1 MTNKQRYR
9 QAFSVLHASR
19 SSLMEVKRMKH
30 PSFSRLAA
38 ICAAAALVIGLA
50 SVAYATDIGGIQ
62 RSIQFF
68 LNGKQTDAVLSIE
81 DGSYT
86 LTWQDADGVSYER
99 SGGGVAYD
107 PGGRERPLTEAEIME
122 EQDSPEVEFRDDGA
136 ILLWYRETGYNIT
149 DRFDE
154 DGLCHIQIDA
164 DDGPL
169 YVTVD
174 GLGALSCSAEGYIRV
189 DLK

>member
-9 QAFSVLHASR
+9 QTFSVLHASGDT
-19 SSLMEVKRMKH
+19 LMEVKKMKWKIH
-30 PSFSRLAA
+30 MIRPAA
-38 ICAAAALVIGLA
+38 VCAAAALVIGLA
-50 SVAYATDIGGIQ
+50 SVAYAADIGGIQ
-62 RSIQFF
+62 RSIQVF

-86 LTWQDADGVSYER
+86 ITWQDADGVSHER
-99 SGGGVAYD
+99 GGGGVAYEAD
-107 PGGRERPLTEAEIME
+107 GSERPLTEAEIIE
-122 EQDSPEVEFRDDGA
+122 GLDSPEVEFRDDGT

-154 DGLCHIQIDA
+154 DGLCHIQIDTG
-164 DDGPL
+164 DGPL

-174 GLGALSCSAEGYIRV
+174 ELGALSCSSEDYTGSI
-189 DLK
+189 